1 MLICVICCLTK
12 MNIKKKDFIE
22 MSAVTA
28 VTAVLITMVV
38 FNWHP
43 RSLLSN
49 SSYVLY
55 NTGTVQCSGQTHVVQ
70 YVQGD
75 KIFDEYGR
83 EVTWRGAGG
92 SYLFHTGDRWQEAWQ
107 KHLPQIQAMGL
118 NTIRLAFAFPDSGI
132 NPEYGTPSADILDY
146 EKLDWVLDFL
156 TQHGMKGILT
166 CMNYLDMYGDF
177 GSQKLANDW
186 VSLARRCNGDSRI
199 VAFELFNEPYYNTW
213 ASSVKSKMDVMS
225 AYANLTDAI
234 RDVDPEHI
242 VIWESRYHLAY
253 ADSDIDKFA
262 EVIKPY
268 LRPNLVFTMHSW
280 LHKESSFNVWNP
292 EQMSLIEVDYL
303 VKARNKLK
311 TPFWLGEFGSYWPF
325 DRSNPEYQWTEQTLW
340 RCEEQVLGWNLWMG
354 RTAEDNPWNEYL
366 PMFPLRVY
374 NDKLVREP

>member
-1 MLICVICCLTK
+1 
-12 MNIKKKDFIE
+12 MNIKKKHFIE

-28 VTAVLITMVV
+28 VLITTVV

-43 RSLLSN
+43 PSLLSD
-49 SSYVLY
+49 SSYLLY
-55 NTGTVQCSGQTHVVQ
+55 NTGTVLGSGQTHVVE

-83 EVTWRGAGG
+83 EVIWRGAGG
-92 SYLFHTGDRWQEAWQ
+92 SYLFHAGDSWQEAWQ
-107 KHLPQIQAMGL
+107 EHLPQIQVMGL

-156 TQHGMKGILT
+156 TQHSMKGILT

-199 VAFELFNEPYYNTW
+199 VAYELFNEPYYNTW
-213 ASSVKSKMDVMS
+213 VSSVKSKMDVIS
-225 AYANLTDAI
+225 AYANLTDAV
-234 RDVDPEHI
+234 RAADPEHI

-292 EQMSLIEVDYL
+292 EQMSFIEVDYL

-325 DRSNPEYQWTEQTLW
+325 DRSNLEYNWTEQILW

-354 RTAEDNPWNEYL
+354 RTAEDNLWNEYL
-366 PMFPLRVY
+366 QLFPLKVY
-374 NDKLVREP
+374 NERLVREP

>member
-1 MLICVICCLTK
+1 MLILVICCLTE
-12 MNIKKKDFIE
+12 MNIKKKHFIE

-28 VTAVLITMVV
+28 VLITTVV

-43 RSLLSN
+43 PSLLSD
-49 SSYVLY
+49 SSYLLY
-55 NTGTVQCSGQTHVVQ
+55 NTGTVLGSGQTHVVE

-83 EVTWRGAGG
+83 EVIWRGAGG
-92 SYLFHTGDRWQEAWQ
+92 SYLFHAGDSWQEAWQ
-107 KHLPQIQAMGL
+107 EHLPQIQVMGL

-156 TQHGMKGILT
+156 TQHSMKGILT

-199 VAFELFNEPYYNTW
+199 VAYELFNEPYYNTW
-213 ASSVKSKMDVMS
+213 VSSVKSKMDVIS
-225 AYANLTDAI
+225 AYANLTDAV
-234 RDVDPEHI
+234 RAADPEHI

-292 EQMSLIEVDYL
+292 EQMSFIEVDYL

-325 DRSNPEYQWTEQTLW
+325 DRSNLEYNWTEQILW

-354 RTAEDNPWNEYL
+354 RTAEDNLWNEYL
-366 PMFPLRVY
+366 QLFPLKVY
-374 NDKLVREP
+374 NERLVREP